1 MDSGYVRLRLRFRN
15 FITSE
20 RTVHVASEHSF
31 GFTRASSYAH
41 DADINDTVLDALLY
55 QYITCDNMDEAEVV
69 LLSENT
75 ITQEIESHKLLDLKT
90 VPTEQHPFMIAA
102 AAKELGDL
110 IKIGTFDTEPQIPQG
125 RKAVG
130 SRIVFKVKYRANGE
144 FDKYKA
150 RLVAKG
156 FMQRLG
162 FDFFSTFS
170 PMATLTAVRV
180 LFAVAVHYNLE
191 VDHAPKHSIRSS
203 CDS

>member
-1 MDSGYVRLRLRFRN
+1 
-15 FITSE
+15 
-20 RTVHVASEHSF
+20 
-31 GFTRASSYAH
+31 
-41 DADINDTVLDALLY
+41 
-55 QYITCDNMDEAEVV
+55 
-69 LLSENT
+69 
-75 ITQEIESHKLLDLKT
+75 
-90 VPTEQHPFMIAA
+90 MIAA

-130 SRIVFKVKYRANGE
+130 SRIVFKIKYRANGE

-191 VDHAPKHSIRSS
+191 VDHADTYLRPFLTQNYWKLFGCNSLLVFR
-203 CDS
+203 